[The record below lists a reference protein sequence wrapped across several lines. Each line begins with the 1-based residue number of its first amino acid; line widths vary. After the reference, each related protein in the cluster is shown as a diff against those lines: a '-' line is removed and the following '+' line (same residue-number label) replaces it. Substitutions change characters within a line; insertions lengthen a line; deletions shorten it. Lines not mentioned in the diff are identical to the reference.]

1 MNDWSKVNGF
11 WATNTESVDT
21 ALIYDGDLCV
31 STSSKKH
38 RKTTS
43 VPLHVIINLLE
54 QQGYKVT
61 K

>member
-1 MNDWSKVNGF
+1 MSNWSKVNGF
-11 WATNTESVDT
+11 WATNTESADC

-38 RKTTS
+38 RKTTA
-43 VPLHVIINLLE
+43 VPLNVIIDLLE